1 MIEKNSDKI
10 KVREQDAEITIKDGE
25 KEFRYA
31 RDEDGKLRIVST
43 KGLSKETPSVLN
55 RLLNAEPKNC
65 SKCLEGELSESIT
78 LLFFLNFLDEEDLLS
93 CSLFS
98 F

>member
-1 MIEKNSDKI
+1 MKEENSEKI
-10 KVREQDAEITIKDGE
+10 KVREQDADIVIKDGS
-25 KEFRYA
+25 KEFKYR
-31 RDEDGKLRIVST
+31 RDSEGTLRIIET
-43 KGLSKETPSVLN
+43 KGLKQTPSILD

-65 SKCLEGELSESIT
+65 SKCLEGELSENIT

-93 CSLFS
+93 ASLFG